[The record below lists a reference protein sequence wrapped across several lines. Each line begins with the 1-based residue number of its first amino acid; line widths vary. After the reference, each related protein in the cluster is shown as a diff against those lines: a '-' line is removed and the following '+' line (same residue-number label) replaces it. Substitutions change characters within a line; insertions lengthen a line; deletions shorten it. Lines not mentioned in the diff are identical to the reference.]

1 MVNWWSVIKFDPVG
15 TYIKSAIKDFVRNKP
30 DATDNE
36 ILEHISDLDNIYDEY
51 DMVREEDK
59 RVGTMKDIDSFNEG
73 HNRGKYSG
81 ETLLSDYQKD
91 IVIPLIQELSQK
103 RDPRKGALMGSALE
117 RELTKDPKINKST
130 LEEDLRI
137 IFKYFGEN
145 DKYKNLRTLD
155 TVLTEEGN
163 PDFVATEERRKEQ
176 IGEREKIT
184 FDKLKEKLE
193 IRRKLAEKRNEKLRR
208 RGNRY

>member
-30 DATDNE
+30 DASDNE

-81 ETLLSDYQKD
+81 ETLLNDYQKD
-91 IVIPLIQELSQK
+91 IVIPLIQELSEK
-103 RDPRKGALMGSALE
+103 RDPRKGALIGSALE
-117 RELTKDPKINKST
+117 RELAKDPKINKST

-137 IFKYFGEN
+137 IFKYFVEN
-145 DKYKNLRTLD
+145 DNYKGLRTLD

-176 IGEREKIT
+176 LGEREKIT
-184 FDKLKEKLE
+184 FKKLKEKLE
-193 IRRKLAEKRNEKLRR
+193 IRRILAEKRKEQLRR
-208 RGNRY
+208 GAR